1 MCILLRESPEVRGT
15 GGPASCI
22 LATTCQAKN
31 LDYVCQSL
39 ESQQTCLCKRVF
51 QDYTSSL
58 LPKLVKNSSLSGGN
72 R

>member
-39 ESQQTCLCKRVF
+39 ESHRPASANV
-51 QDYTSSL
+51 SSKITQAAFYQNL
-58 LPKLVKNSSLSGGN
+58 
-72 R
+72 